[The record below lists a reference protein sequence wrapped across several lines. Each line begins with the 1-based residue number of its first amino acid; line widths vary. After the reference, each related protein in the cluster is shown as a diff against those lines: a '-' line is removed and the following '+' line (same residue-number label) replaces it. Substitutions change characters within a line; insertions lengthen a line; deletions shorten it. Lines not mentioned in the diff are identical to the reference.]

1 MTTKKTPRPPQEI
14 ADPVIPSNTD
24 PAPQFGVQGTT
35 VWSHPTASNGKPNLA
50 RALAAAQAECKNVTF
65 NKVNPHF
72 KSKYADFAAV
82 RDAVIPVFTKH
93 GLSIVQAPTTDN
105 YAGFCLETR
114 LLHVSGEELVWMYPL
129 PTDMNKPQAI
139 GSAISYARRYTLGS
153 IAAIA
158 SEEDDDANAAQNP
171 NGGGY
176 AGAYGG
182 GAAGGGRAP
191 AGGNP
196 PPANGGIEL

>member
-1 MTTKKTPRPPQEI
+1 
-14 ADPVIPSNTD
+14 
-24 PAPQFGVQGTT
+24 
-35 VWSHPTASNGKPNLA
+35 LA

-72 KSKYADFAAV
+72 RSKYADFAAV
-82 RDAVIPVFTKH
+82 RDAVIPIFTKH

-139 GSAISYARRYTLGS
+139 GSAISYARRYTFGS

-176 AGAYGG
+176 AGAQGG
-182 GAAGGGRAP
+182 GAAGGGKLA

-196 PPANGGIEL
+196 PSANGGIEL